1 MKITVDTVD
10 AFALRRLTHTASMF
24 GYASYSDPAMPAW
37 CTTLL
42 QRPISELM
50 KGCNSSGGGLL
61 TAIMPRLISCCWI
74 SGNSRMLLSER
85 LARPVR
91 KRESPCGSASVL
103 D

>member
-1 MKITVDTVD
+1 
-10 AFALRRLTHTASMF
+10 
-24 GYASYSDPAMPAW
+24 
-37 CTTLL
+37 
-42 QRPISELM
+42 LM